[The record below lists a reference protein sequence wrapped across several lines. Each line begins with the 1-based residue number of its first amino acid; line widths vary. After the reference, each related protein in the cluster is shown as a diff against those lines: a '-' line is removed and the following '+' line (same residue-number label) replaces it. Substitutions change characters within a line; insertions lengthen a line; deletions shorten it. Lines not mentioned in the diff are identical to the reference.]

1 MDLFRS
7 YLSNRWQYVKLNQT
21 KSELKPINIG
31 IPQGSILGPLL
42 FLLYIN
48 DLPNAS
54 DFFVKLFADDTVLSL
69 SCKNLKELNKK
80 ASMELDKIYKWL
92 VANRLTLN
100 VAKSKFM
107 IITAKKAQNRKFKF
121 KLKISGTPLERCS
134 SYKYL
139 GLHFDEN
146 LNWKTHIDYV
156 CKKISKI
163 CGIISKLR
171 HSVDIE
177 ILKTVYYA
185 LGYTY
190 LRYGNIVWGNAAK
203 TVLKPLET
211 LQNRIIR
218 IMTFAPFGRVDL
230 DPVYRDLKI
239 LGLPELHF
247 LEKAKFMHKY
257 NNGKLP
263 SLFNNYFQINT
274 TVSHSYNL
282 RRINYFRPIL
292 SVYSEKMIKH
302 TGMAIW
308 DTVPDEIKIISNIKS
323 FAYRLR
329 KDILFV

>member
-1 MDLFRS
+1 
-7 YLSNRWQYVKLNQT
+7 
-21 KSELKPINIG
+21 
-31 IPQGSILGPLL
+31 
-42 FLLYIN
+42 
-48 DLPNAS
+48 
-54 DFFVKLFADDTVLSL
+54 
-69 SCKNLKELNKK
+69 
-80 ASMELDKIYKWL
+80 MELDKIYKWL

-218 IMTFAPFGRVDL
+218 IMTFV
-230 DPVYRDLKI
+230 
-239 LGLPELHF
+239 
-247 LEKAKFMHKY
+247 
-257 NNGKLP
+257 P
-263 SLFNNYFQINT
+263 S
-274 TVSHSYNL
+274 
-282 RRINYFRPIL
+282 
-292 SVYSEKMIKH
+292 
-302 TGMAIW
+302 
-308 DTVPDEIKIISNIKS
+308 
-323 FAYRLR
+323 
-329 KDILFV
+329 